1 LLKLKDKLRRFDS
14 SASQKLNNKIGQQLS
29 DFLKSQKKKNM
40 ISKYRKQ
47 FNEEFSQEKYNQL
60 KEILKEKSGLAPSFR
75 ISESPIFLTKKFE
88 DKLIDATESIIDQ
101 IKNLPHETLQKAIP
115 DNCRVP
121 NDTDKPHF
129 FTIDFGVC
137 KNENGEIEP
146 QLIELQAF
154 PSLYAF
160 QKVFED
166 TFCEVYPFLSEIRNK
181 MPHEEF
187 KNYLKELI
195 VGNENPE
202 NVILLEIYPEKQK
215 TAIDFIF
222 TEKLLGIK
230 TVCLTKI
237 KKQGRKLFYE
247 NDGKLIEIK
256 RIYNRVIFDEL
267 DRIPDLK
274 IEFDFREDVDVTWVT
289 HPNWFFKISKFL
301 LPMLKHQFVPKSYFL
316 HEFPENEKLENFV
329 LKPLFSFAGSGV
341 NLNPT
346 KEITD
351 AIEDKENYILQR
363 KVTYEPI
370 FEDINGEFSKG
381 EIRLLYIW
389 RENDDRPILLEN
401 LGRMTKAAMV
411 NVDFNKKDAIW
422 IGSSNAFF
430 AEE

>member
-1 LLKLKDKLRRFDS
+1 
-14 SASQKLNNKIGQQLS
+14 
-29 DFLKSQKKKNM
+29 M
-40 ISKYRKQ
+40 IPKYRKQ
-47 FNEEFSQEKYNQL
+47 FNQEFSQEKYEEF
-60 KEILKEKSGLAPSFR
+60 KEILKEKSGLLPAFR
-75 ISESPIFLTKKFE
+75 LSESPMFLTNEFKN
-88 DKLIDATESIIDQ
+88 KLIDASESIIDQ
-101 IKNLPHETLQKAIP
+101 IKALPAGTLEKAIP
-115 DNCRVP
+115 ENCKVP
-121 NDTDKPHF
+121 NDATKPHF
-129 FTIDFGVC
+129 FTIDFGIC
-137 KNENGEIEP
+137 RSENGEIEP

-166 TFCEVYPFLSEIRNK
+166 TFSEMYPFLNEIK
-181 MPHEEF
+181 SKITQEEF
-187 KNYLKELI
+187 QNYIKELI
-195 VGNENPE
+195 VGDENPE

-215 TAIDFIF
+215 TAIDFAL

-230 TVCLTKI
+230 TVCLTKV
-237 KKQGRKLFYE
+237 KKEGKKLFYE
-247 NDGKLIEIK
+247 NDGQKIQIK

-274 IEFDFREDVDVTWVT
+274 LEFDFREEADVKWITN
-289 HPNWFFKISKFL
+289 PNWFFKISKFL

-316 HEFPENEKLENFV
+316 HEFPESESLENFV

-346 KEITD
+346 KEITE
-351 AIEDKENYILQR
+351 AINDKENYILQR

-370 FEDINGEFSKG
+370 FEDINGEFSKA

-389 RENDDRPILLEN
+389 REQDERPILLEN

-430 AEE
+430 GEE

>member
-1 LLKLKDKLRRFDS
+1 
-14 SASQKLNNKIGQQLS
+14 
-29 DFLKSQKKKNM
+29 M
-40 ISKYRKQ
+40 IPKYRKQ
-47 FNEEFSQEKYNQL
+47 FNQEFSQEKYQQL
-60 KEILKEKSGLAPSFR
+60 KDILKQKGGIEPTFR
-75 ISESPIFLTKKFE
+75 ISESPLFLTKAFE
-88 DKLIDATESIIDQ
+88 AKLLDASESIISQ
-101 IKNLPHETLQKAIP
+101 IKALPAETLQKAIP
-115 DNCRVP
+115 DNCPVP
-121 NDTDKPHF
+121 NDTDQPHF
-129 FTIDFGVC
+129 FTIDFGIC
-137 KNENGEIEP
+137 KSENGDIEP

-160 QKVFED
+160 QKVFEE
-166 TFCEVYPFLSEIRNK
+166 TFCEVYPFLSEIRNP
-181 MPHEEF
+181 MPHETF

-195 VGNENPE
+195 IGDENPE
-202 NVILLEIYPEKQK
+202 NVVLLEIFPEKQK
-215 TAIDFIF
+215 TAIDFAL
-222 TEKLLGIK
+222 TEQLLGIK
-230 TVCLTKI
+230 TVCLTQV
-237 KKQGRKLFYE
+237 KKEGKKLYYE
-247 NDGKLIEIK
+247 HDGQLIQIK

-274 IEFDFREDVDVTWVT
+274 TEFDFREEAEVEWVT

-301 LPMLKHQFVPKSYFL
+301 LPLLKHQFVPKSYFL
-316 HEFPENEKLENFV
+316 HEFPENENLDNFV

-351 AIEDKENYILQR
+351 AIDDKENYILQR

-370 FEDINGEFSKG
+370 FEDINGEFSKA

-389 RENDDRPILLEN
+389 KESDERPVLLEN

-430 AEE
+430 AEG

>member
-1 LLKLKDKLRRFDS
+1 
-14 SASQKLNNKIGQQLS
+14 
-29 DFLKSQKKKNM
+29 M
-40 ISKYRKQ
+40 IPKYRKQ
-47 FNEEFSQEKYNQL
+47 FNQEFSQEKYNQF
-60 KEILKEKSGLAPSFR
+60 KEILEQKSGLETGFR
-75 ISESPIFLTKKFE
+75 ISESPLFLTKEFE
-88 DKLIDATESIIDQ
+88 SKLIDASESIISQ
-101 IKNLPHETLQKAIP
+101 IKNLPEETLQKAIP

-121 NDTDKPHF
+121 NDTKQPHF
-129 FTIDFGVC
+129 FTIDFGIC
-137 KNENGEIEP
+137 KSENGEIEP

-160 QKVFED
+160 QKVFEQ
-166 TFCEVYPFLSEIRNK
+166 TFCDVYPFLSELQNK
-181 MPHEEF
+181 MPHDDF
-187 KNYLKELI
+187 KNYMKDLLL
-195 VGNENPE
+195 GDENPE

-215 TAIDFIF
+215 TAIDFVL

-230 TVCLTKI
+230 TICLTNV
-237 KKQGRKLFYE
+237 KKEGRKLFYE
-247 NDGKLIEIK
+247 NDGKLTEIR

-274 IEFDFREDVDVTWVT
+274 TEFDFREDVDVTWVT

-301 LPMLKHQFVPKSYFL
+301 LPLLQHQFVPKSYFL
-316 HEFPENEKLENFV
+316 HEFPESESLENFV

-370 FEDINGEFSKG
+370 FEDINGEFSKA

-389 RENDDRPILLEN
+389 RENDERPILLEN

>member
-1 LLKLKDKLRRFDS
+1 
-14 SASQKLNNKIGQQLS
+14 
-29 DFLKSQKKKNM
+29 M
-40 ISKYRKQ
+40 IPKYRKQ
-47 FNEEFSQEKYNQL
+47 FNQEFSQEKYNQF
-60 KEILKEKSGLAPSFR
+60 KEILEQKSGLETGFR
-75 ISESPIFLTKKFE
+75 ISESPLFLTKEFE
-88 DKLIDATESIIDQ
+88 SKLIDASESIISQ
-101 IKNLPHETLQKAIP
+101 IKNLPEETLQKAIP
-115 DNCRVP
+115 DSCRVP
-121 NDTDKPHF
+121 NDTKQPHF
-129 FTIDFGVC
+129 FTIDFGIC
-137 KNENGEIEP
+137 KSENGEIEP

-160 QKVFED
+160 QKVFEQ
-166 TFCEVYPFLSEIRNK
+166 TFCDVYPFLSELQNK
-181 MPHEEF
+181 MPHDDF
-187 KNYLKELI
+187 KNYMKDLLL
-195 VGNENPE
+195 GDENPE

-215 TAIDFIF
+215 TAIDFVL

-230 TVCLTKI
+230 TVCLTKV

-247 NDGKLIEIK
+247 NDGKLTEIR

-274 IEFDFREDVDVTWVT
+274 TEFDFREEVDVTWVT

-301 LPMLKHQFVPKSYFL
+301 LPLLQHQFVPKSYFL
-316 HEFPENEKLENFV
+316 HEFPESESLENFV

-363 KVTYEPI
+363 KVSYEPI
-370 FEDINGEFSKG
+370 FEDINGEFSKA

-389 RENDDRPILLEN
+389 RENDERPILLEN

>member
-1 LLKLKDKLRRFDS
+1 
-14 SASQKLNNKIGQQLS
+14 
-29 DFLKSQKKKNM
+29 M
-40 ISKYRKQ
+40 IPKYRQQ
-47 FNEEFSQEKYNQL
+47 FNQDFSQEKYSILNEYL
-60 KEILKEKSGLAPSFR
+60 KQKSGLEPGFR
-75 ISESPIFLTKKFE
+75 ISESPIFLTKEFE
-88 DKLIDATESIIDQ
+88 AKLIDASESIIDQ
-101 IKNLPHETLQKAIP
+101 IKALPPDLLRKAVP
-115 DNCRVP
+115 DNCYVP
-121 NDTDKPHF
+121 GDTDKPHF
-129 FTIDFGVC
+129 FTIDFGIC
-137 KNENGEIEP
+137 RSENGEIEP

-160 QKVFED
+160 QKIFEE

-181 MPHEEF
+181 MQDEIF

-195 VGNENPE
+195 VGEENPE

-215 TAIDFIF
+215 TAIDFAL

-237 KKQGRKLFYE
+237 KKSGRKLYYE
-247 NDGKLIEIK
+247 YYGKLVEIK

-274 IEFDFREDVDVTWVT
+274 TEFDFREDVDVKWIT

-301 LPMLKHQFVPKSYFL
+301 LPLLQHQFVPKSYFL
-316 HEFPENEKLENFV
+316 HEFPDNENLENFV

-351 AIEDKENYILQR
+351 AIDDKENYILQR
-363 KVTYEPI
+363 KVNYEPV
-370 FEDINGEFSKG
+370 FKDINGDFSKG

-389 RENDDRPILLEN
+389 RENDEHPILLEN
-401 LGRMTKAAMV
+401 LARMTKADMV

-430 AEE
+430 AQE

>member
-1 LLKLKDKLRRFDS
+1 
-14 SASQKLNNKIGQQLS
+14 
-29 DFLKSQKKKNM
+29 M
-40 ISKYRKQ
+40 IPKYRKQ
-47 FNEEFSQEKYNQL
+47 FNQEFSQEKYNQF
-60 KEILKEKSGLAPSFR
+60 KEILKQKSGLEPAFR
-75 ISESPIFLTKKFE
+75 ISESPLFLTKEFE
-88 DKLIDATESIIDQ
+88 SKLIDASESIIDQ
-101 IKNLPHETLQKAIP
+101 IKALPAETLQKAIP
-115 DNCRVP
+115 DNCKVP
-121 NDTDKPHF
+121 NDTKQPHF
-129 FTIDFGVC
+129 FTIDFGIC
-137 KNENGEIEP
+137 KSENGEIEP

-166 TFCEVYPFLSEIRNK
+166 TFCEVYPFLSEIKNK
-181 MPHEEF
+181 MPHEDF
-187 KNYLKELI
+187 RNYVKDLI
-195 VGNENPE
+195 LGEENPE

-215 TAIDFIF
+215 TAIDFAL

-237 KKQGRKLFYE
+237 KKEGKKLFYE
-247 NDGKLIEIK
+247 NDGNLTEIK

-274 IEFDFREDVDVTWVT
+274 TEFDFREDIDVKWVT

-301 LPMLKHQFVPKSYFL
+301 LPLLQHQFVPKSYFL
-316 HEFPENEKLENFV
+316 NEFPESEKLENFV

-370 FEDINGEFSKG
+370 FEDINGEFSKA

-389 RENDDRPILLEN
+389 RENDERPILLEN

-430 AEE
+430 GEE

>member
-1 LLKLKDKLRRFDS
+1 
-14 SASQKLNNKIGQQLS
+14 
-29 DFLKSQKKKNM
+29 M
-40 ISKYRKQ
+40 IPKYRKQ
-47 FNEEFSQEKYNQL
+47 FNQEFSQEKYQQV
-60 KEILKEKSGLAPSFR
+60 KKILRQKSGLEPVFR
-75 ISESPIFLTKKFE
+75 ISESPLFLTKEFE
-88 DKLIDATESIIDQ
+88 AKLIEASESIIDQ
-101 IKNLPHETLQKAIP
+101 IKALPAETLQKAIP

-121 NDTDKPHF
+121 NDTDQPHF
-129 FTIDFGVC
+129 FTIDFGIC
-137 KNENGEIEP
+137 SSGNGEIEP

-160 QKVFED
+160 QKAFED
-166 TFCEVYPFLSEIRNK
+166 TFCEVYPFLAEIKNT
-181 MPHEEF
+181 MPHETF
-187 KNYLKELI
+187 KNHLKEVI

-202 NVILLEIYPEKQK
+202 NVILLEIYPERQK
-215 TAIDFIF
+215 TAIDFVL

-237 KKQGRKLFYE
+237 KKKGKKLFYDNNGQLTE
-247 NDGKLIEIK
+247 VK

-274 IEFDFREDVDVTWVT
+274 TEFDFREDIEVTWVT
-289 HPNWFFKISKFL
+289 HPNWFFKISKYL
-301 LPMLKHQFVPKSYFL
+301 LPLLQHPFVPKSYFL
-316 HEFPENEKLENFV
+316 HEFPEHENLEDFV

-363 KVTYEPI
+363 KVQYEPV
-370 FEDINGEFSKG
+370 FEDIHGDFSKA

-389 RENDDRPILLEN
+389 REKDERPILLEN

-430 AEE
+430 AE

>member
-1 LLKLKDKLRRFDS
+1 
-14 SASQKLNNKIGQQLS
+14 
-29 DFLKSQKKKNM
+29 M
-40 ISKYRKQ
+40 IPKYRKQ
-47 FNEEFSQEKYNQL
+47 FNQEFSQEKYEQF
-60 KEILKEKSGLAPSFR
+60 KEILKQKSGLEPAFR
-75 ISESPIFLTKKFE
+75 ISESPLFLTKKFE
-88 DKLIDATESIIDQ
+88 SKLIDASESIIDQ
-101 IKNLPHETLQKAIP
+101 IKNLPDETLQKAIP

-121 NDTDKPHF
+121 NDTKQPHF
-129 FTIDFGVC
+129 FTIDFGIC
-137 KNENGEIEP
+137 KSENGEIEP

-166 TFCEVYPFLSEIRNK
+166 TFCEVYPFLSEIKNK

-187 KNYLKELI
+187 KNYMKDLI
-195 VGNENPE
+195 LGNENPE

-215 TAIDFIF
+215 TAIDFVL

-230 TVCLTKI
+230 TVCLTKL
-237 KKQGRKLFYE
+237 KKEGKKLFYE
-247 NDGKLIEIK
+247 NDGKLTEIK

-274 IEFDFREDVDVTWVT
+274 TEFDFREDIDVTWVT
-289 HPNWFFKISKFL
+289 HPNWFFKVSKFL
-301 LPMLKHQFVPKSYFL
+301 LPLLQHQFVPKSYFL
-316 HEFPENEKLENFV
+316 HEFPESENLENFV

-351 AIEDKENYILQR
+351 AIEDKEDYILQR
-363 KVTYEPI
+363 KVTYEPV
-370 FEDINGEFSKG
+370 FQDINGEFSKA

-389 RENDDRPILLEN
+389 RENDERPILLEN